1 MLRSRIIP
9 LLLVQNKGLVK
20 TTRFR
25 APKYVGDPI
34 NAVRIFNEK
43 QADELCVLD
52 IDASVNGVS
61 PDFSLIEKLAGECRM
76 PLCYGGG
83 VRSVDDA
90 LRILSLGVEKVA
102 LSSGVVQRP
111 ELVAQIA
118 REVGNQSVVVVLDL
132 KRTLFSGLKLTT
144 HNASVSHS
152 VNPIE
157 FAVQIE
163 ELGAGEIVL
172 NFVDLDGTMSGY
184 DSKAIEM
191 FRERLSVPITAAGG
205 CGSGD
210 DLRDLMGQFS
220 PIGCAAGSYFVF
232 KGKYKAVLISYPN
245 ASEKRA
251 LFEKN

>member
-1 MLRSRIIP
+1 M
-9 LLLVQNKGLVK
+9 K

>member
-1 MLRSRIIP
+1 MLRSRVIP
-9 LLLVQNKGLVK
+9 ILLIQDKGLVK
-20 TTRFR
+20 TTRFG

-43 QADELCVLD
+43 EADELCIFD
-52 IDASVNGVS
+52 IDASITGAS

-83 VRSVDDA
+83 VASKEDA

-102 LSSGVVQRP
+102 LSSSAVKRP
-111 ELVAQIA
+111 ELVSQIA
-118 REVGNQSVVVVLDL
+118 REAGAQSVVVVLDL
-132 KRTLFSGLKLTT
+132 KRTMFGGLKLTT

-152 VNPIE
+152 MDPLE
-157 FAVQIE
+157 FAVQME
-163 ELGAGEIVL
+163 AMGAGEIVL
-172 NFVDLDGTMSGY
+172 NFVDLDGAMSGY
-184 DSKAIEM
+184 DIKSVKR
-191 FRERLSVPITAAGG
+191 FRHRLSVPITVAGG
-205 CGSGD
+205 CGSSD
-210 DLRDLMGQFS
+210 DLRNLMAEFG

-251 LFEKN
+251 LIEEN